1 MPGWKS
7 CLAWCRKLTGWL
19 FVSLLF
25 LSLAGKAPGA
35 ESPPV
40 PEVIFKVGVK
50 AYTVNG
56 QAFPMDAAPFIA
68 GNRAFVPVRYL
79 ALSLG
84 VPPEGIGWD
93 GQKGAVT
100 LQKGGVTLKLV
111 LGRYTLEANG
121 QSKPMDVAPLL
132 KDNRVYLPARY
143 VAQELGY
150 RVDWQAPAV
159 RLTPDV
165 LPVPEDTKVTVQGDK
180 VNVRSGPGTNYTV
193 LAQVSRG
200 ERLPVLGK
208 MPDWYQ
214 VKLPGGEVGWIVAWY
229 VAPWEEPSRGS
240 PPENAPGDSSS
251 GNGEKPPA
259 APGDSSSGKEEQPGG
274 ASSGPALSG
283 LEVSAAEKAVKARI
297 TAGTP
302 LDYRVF
308 RLSSPER
315 LVVDLTGVQPGEV
328 PREVQLN
335 SRVAGRLRVGW
346 FSRSPDVTRL
356 VFDLSDR
363 AAWRARLSADK
374 KTLELEVFVPDA
386 REILRGRIMVVD
398 PGHGGPDPGAM
409 ANGLK
414 EKDLTLKIGQRLA
427 GLLAAQGAKVL
438 MTRNSDSDVDLY
450 ARTEMANRNGAEL
463 FVSVHINANPSPDV
477 QGTATYIPRREEAEA
492 KRYAES
498 RRLAECIQ
506 SYLVRNLGLEDD
518 GVREASFVVVR
529 TAAMPAVLVEV
540 AYITNPREAGLLK
553 QDSFLAKAAEA
564 IYQGIV
570 DYLASR

>member
-7 CLAWCRKLTGWL
+7 CLAWCRRLAGWL
-19 FVSLLF
+19 AAGLLF

-35 ESPPV
+35 ESSPI
-40 PEVIFKVGVK
+40 PEVVFKIG
-50 AYTVNG
+50 ANTYTVNG
-56 QAFPMDAAPFIA
+56 QPFSMDASPFIA

-93 GQKGAVT
+93 GQRGTVT
-100 LQKGGVTLKLV
+100 LQKGGVTLKLT
-111 LGRYTLEANG
+111 LGKATLEANG
-121 QSKPMDVAPLL
+121 QAKPMDVAPLL

-159 RLTPDV
+159 RITPDV
-165 LPVPEDTKVTVQGDK
+165 LPVPENTQVTVQGDR

-193 LAQVSRG
+193 LAQVNKG
-200 ERLPVLGK
+200 ERLAVLGK
-208 MPDWYQ
+208 VPDWYQ

-229 VAPWEEPSRGS
+229 VAPWEETSRGS
-240 PPENAPGDSSS
+240 PPESGQGGAP
-251 GNGEKPPA
+251 E
-259 APGDSSSGKEEQPGG
+259 DSSSGKQEQPGG
-274 ASSGPALSG
+274 APAGPAVNS
-283 LEVSAAEKAVKARI
+283 LEVSAAEKAVKVKI
-297 TAGTP
+297 TAGAP
-302 LDYRVF
+302 VDYRVF

-386 REILRGRIMVVD
+386 RELLRGKIIVVD

-427 GLLAAQGAKVL
+427 GLLAAQGAKAL
-438 MTRNSDSDVDLY
+438 MTRTNDSDVDLY
-450 ARTEMANRNGAEL
+450 ARTDMANRAGADL

-492 KRYAES
+492 RRYEES

-506 SYLVRNLGLEDD
+506 SYLVRNLSLEDD

-529 TAAMPAVLVEV
+529 TASMPAVLVEV

-553 QDSFLAKAAEA
+553 QDAFLARAAEA